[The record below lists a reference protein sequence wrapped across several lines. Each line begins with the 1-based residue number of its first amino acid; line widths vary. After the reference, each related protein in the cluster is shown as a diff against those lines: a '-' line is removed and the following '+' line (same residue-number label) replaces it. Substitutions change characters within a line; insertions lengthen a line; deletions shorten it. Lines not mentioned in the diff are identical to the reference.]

1 MQCLKGGGF
10 VMFPE
15 VSSKLH
21 AALET
26 ASGVYV
32 HSPDF
37 ARKHNCTTWV
47 LYTLHYPL
55 DAVCLLCL
63 FDRL

>member
-1 MQCLKGGGF
+1 
-10 VMFPE
+10 MFPE
-15 VSSKLH
+15 VSSKPR

-26 ASGVYV
+26 YSGVYV
-32 HSPDF
+32 CSPDF
-37 ARKHNCTTWV
+37 ARKHNCATCV
-47 LYTLHYPL
+47 LHARRYPL

>member
-1 MQCLKGGGF
+1 
-10 VMFPE
+10 MFPG
-15 VSSKLH
+15 VSSKPRS
-21 AALET
+21 ALET
-26 ASGVYV
+26 SSGVYI

-37 ARKHNCTTWV
+37 ARKHNCATCV

-63 FDRL
+63 FNRL